1 MALATRCPHCGT
13 TFRVAADQLK
23 LRGGIVRCGK
33 CSEVFDGNAT
43 LIDTDAP
50 REMPV
55 PAAPFAAP
63 EGQAMPSEA
72 PGPAAAAQH
81 EEPEVYTLD
90 FAAAFDPLG
99 ILPKPE
105 EEAPGPD
112 LTGQESLPLEFD
124 AEGASA
130 PSPELH
136 AETPPEAPIQP
147 EDEAGS
153 EPEAVSAPEA
163 QAETAPEPAPHAEPD
178 FVLEPEAEPRQ
189 DAEHAPEPERVEPAF
204 DLDFSAHHEEEPVAA
219 PAEEPAE
226 AELVPTAQATEPV
239 SYGLAVLP
247 DADEEPGFVV
257 RERRKEKSARTRR
270 ILMAAGSLLL
280 VAALLAQAVTTFR
293 NVLAARYP
301 QLKPALTAACG
312 VLDCK
317 VALPMQADA
326 LAIDTGELQTIG
338 GDTYSFVTALHNQS
352 TLVQAWPSIELVL
365 TDTAD
370 KPVLRRVI
378 GPAEYLPAGTDA
390 ARGFAARSDQPVKVY
405 FKLKDLKPSDYHITV
420 FYP

>member
-43 LIDTDAP
+43 LVDTDAP
-50 REMPV
+50 REMPAPV
-55 PAAPFAAP
+55 VLPPAPEAQPSAGEAPEHTAAAP
-63 EGQAMPSEA
+63 
-72 PGPAAAAQH
+72 H

-90 FAAAFDPLG
+90 FDAAFDPLG

-105 EEAPGPD
+105 EETPGPD
-112 LTGQESLPLEFD
+112 LSGQESLPLEFD
-124 AEGASA
+124 AEAAAAPGA
-130 PSPELH
+130 EL
-136 AETPPEAPIQP
+136 PGEAPAEAARQP
-147 EDEAGS
+147 EHEPEPEPVPAPAA
-153 EPEAVSAPEA
+153 EPEAE
-163 QAETAPEPAPHAEPD
+163 PEPASHAEPD
-178 FVLEPEAEPRQ
+178 FVLEPEAEPRR
-189 DAEHAPEPERVEPAF
+189 DAEPAPEYERIEPAF
-204 DLDFSAHHEEEPVAA
+204 GPDFSAHHEEEPVAA

-239 SYGLAVLP
+239 SYGLAVMP
-247 DADEEPGFVV
+247 DADEEPGFVL
-257 RERRKEKSARTRR
+257 RERRKEKSARTLR
-270 ILMAAGSLLL
+270 ILMAVGSLLL
-280 VAALLAQAVTTFR
+280 VAALLVQAVTTFR

-301 QLKPALTAACG
+301 QLKPALAAACG
-312 VLDCK
+312 ILDCK